1 MIKLPIKYKVDF
13 AILNDRKEIIS
24 WAEVK
29 RREHKI
35 GTYSTYM
42 ISLDKYLSGMHLHKL
57 TGLPFNLVVKFT
69 DNLYHCEIH
78 LLSYAQITISMG
90 GRTDRSDEQDIE
102 PCVFFDIDLFKCV
115 YCGFC
120 EEACPVDAIVET
132 KIFEFHFENRN
143 EKIISK
149 DKLLEIGDLYEIEEI
164 KDRENIN

>member
-1 MIKLPIKYKVDF
+1 MIRKMYETKEDRKVEQAIINELSDAWKVFYQKLPIKYKVDF

-35 GTYSTYM
+35 GTYPTYM

-102 PCVFFDIDLFKCV
+102 PCVFFDIDLFKKV
-115 YCGFC
+115 
-120 EEACPVDAIVET
+120 IKKET
-132 KIFEFHFENRN
+132 E
-143 EKIISK
+143 
-149 DKLLEIGDLYEIEEI
+149 
-164 KDRENIN
+164 